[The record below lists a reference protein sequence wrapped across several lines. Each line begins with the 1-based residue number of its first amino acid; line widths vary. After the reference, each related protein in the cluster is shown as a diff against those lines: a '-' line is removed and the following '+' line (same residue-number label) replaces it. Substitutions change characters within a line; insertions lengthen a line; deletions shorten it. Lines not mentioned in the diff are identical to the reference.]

1 VSTANGAFTAPR
13 INGNGTDRAALKAER
28 MAAVRALHAAAE
40 AVQAITVNG
49 RDYIGYP
56 EQFAA
61 ALTAH
66 ETRLRA
72 IHAAIRDLTDEV
84 IALRG

>member
-1 VSTANGAFTAPR
+1 MSTANGAFTAPR

-56 EQFAA
+56 EQFPTGLAP
-61 ALTAH
+61 ALKRNFRSWKALVH
-66 ETRLRA
+66 DDRWGNTRA
-72 IHAAIRDLTDEV
+72 
-84 IALRG
+84 